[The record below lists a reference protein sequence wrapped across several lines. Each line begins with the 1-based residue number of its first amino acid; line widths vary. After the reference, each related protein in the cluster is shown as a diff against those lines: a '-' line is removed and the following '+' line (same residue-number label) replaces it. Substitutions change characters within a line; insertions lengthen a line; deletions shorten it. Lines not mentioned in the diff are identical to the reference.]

1 MNRPYIKVYEEEREL
16 TVMLLIDVSGSRNFG
31 TVSQMKRDTMT
42 EVAATLAFS
51 TIENNDK
58 VGVIFFSDQV
68 EKFIPPKKGKSHVLH
83 IIRELLSFEPEH
95 TGTNINAA
103 LQYLTNA
110 QKRRCA
116 AFLISDFI
124 DVQFDKVQST
134 KGEVA
139 PVVIAARK
147 HDLNAIQIYDRR
159 DAEIPNVGLLKVRD
173 PETGARVWA
182 DTSLASVR
190 NAYGQAWKDQQAAL
204 DYMTVDYEKY
214 SKEWGSAYDAR
225 TQLIKEFV
233 DNYGLTVSE
242 ENADTLK
249 ELVTNGSLVTDKQK
263 KQNAVDKICKNM
275 KFERADEYQYAA
287 VVKNT
292 TDFNFKTFQVRVN
305 LLDKDD
311 VIVESTY
318 ASVNNWEAGQ
328 KAKFDFWYDGDFE
341 KISVKSDYWDA
352 E

>member
-1 MNRPYIKVYEEEREL
+1 MTSEELLQRVRKIEIKTHGLSRNIFAGEYHSQFKGRGMAFSEVREYQPGDDVRSIDWNVTARMNRPYIKVYEEEREL
-16 TVMLLIDVSGSRNFG
+16 TVMLLVDVSGSRNFG
-31 TVSQMKRDTMT
+31 TVSQMKRDTMA

-116 AFLISDFI
+116 AFLISDFM
-124 DVQFDKVQST
+124 DPAFSATPEK

-147 HDLNAIQIYDRR
+147 HDLNAIQIYDHR
-159 DAEIPNVGLLKVRD
+159 DAELPNVGLLKVRD
-173 PETGARVWA
+173 PETGARVWT

-190 NAYGQAWKDQQAAL
+190 NAYAQAWRDQQDAL
-204 DYMTVDYEKY
+204 EAIYTKTGIHNISLRTDEDYVKALM
-214 SKEWGSAYDAR
+214 R
-225 TQLIKEFV
+225 LF
-233 DNYGLTVSE
+233 
-242 ENADTLK
+242 
-249 ELVTNGSLVTDKQK
+249 KQ
-263 KQNAVDKICKNM
+263 
-275 KFERADEYQYAA
+275 
-287 VVKNT
+287 
-292 TDFNFKTFQVRVN
+292 
-305 LLDKDD
+305 
-311 VIVESTY
+311 
-318 ASVNNWEAGQ
+318 
-328 KAKFDFWYDGDFE
+328 
-341 KISVKSDYWDA
+341 
-352 E
+352 